1 MRRYDLCTQ
10 ESVALNLFTR
20 VPTVGSLTLMAS
32 AAPTELPTPIKLP
45 HNRKS
50 ATFNLMAAAA
60 ESETSLADRVL
71 EFETAITVQQ
81 LATILQC
88 SRGQIYKLIDE
99 KRLPAL
105 KVGTL
110 VRLDPTQVADW
121 IRSKMTIAVVN

>member
-1 MRRYDLCTQ
+1 
-10 ESVALNLFTR
+10 
-20 VPTVGSLTLMAS
+20 
-32 AAPTELPTPIKLP
+32 
-45 HNRKS
+45 
-50 ATFNLMAAAA
+50 MAAAA

-110 VRLDPTQVADW
+110 VRLDPAQVADW
-121 IRSKMTIAVVN
+121 IRSKMTIGVVN

>member
-1 MRRYDLCTQ
+1 MRI
-10 ESVALNLFTR
+10 SALNSR
-20 VPTVGSLTLMAS
+20 VEYDSLPSRT
-32 AAPTELPTPIKLP
+32 
-45 HNRKS
+45 
-50 ATFNLMAAAA
+50 TFDLMAAAA

-110 VRLDPTQVADW
+110 VRLDPAQVADW

>member
-1 MRRYDLCTQ
+1 MRIPTLNSRVEYD
-10 ESVALNLFTR
+10 
-20 VPTVGSLTLMAS
+20 SLPSRT
-32 AAPTELPTPIKLP
+32 
-45 HNRKS
+45 
-50 ATFNLMAAAA
+50 TFNIMAAAD
-60 ESETSLADRVL
+60 SETASLADRVL

-121 IRSKMTIAVVN
+121 IRSKMTIVVVN

>member
-1 MRRYDLCTQ
+1 MRISTLSSRVDYDSLPSRTTTFD
-10 ESVALNLFTR
+10 LM
-20 VPTVGSLTLMAS
+20 GS
-32 AAPTELPTPIKLP
+32 
-45 HNRKS
+45 
-50 ATFNLMAAAA
+50 AA

-110 VRLDPTQVADW
+110 VRLDPTHVADW

>member
-1 MRRYDLCTQ
+1 MGISSLNSRVEYD
-10 ESVALNLFTR
+10 
-20 VPTVGSLTLMAS
+20 SLSSRT
-32 AAPTELPTPIKLP
+32 
-45 HNRKS
+45 
-50 ATFNLMAAAA
+50 TFNIMAAA
-60 ESETSLADRVL
+60 VL

-110 VRLDPTQVADW
+110 VRLDPAQVADW
-121 IRSKMTIAVVN
+121 IRSKMTIGVVN

>member
-1 MRRYDLCTQ
+1 MGISSLNSRVQYD
-10 ESVALNLFTR
+10 
-20 VPTVGSLTLMAS
+20 SLPSRT
-32 AAPTELPTPIKLP
+32 
-45 HNRKS
+45 
-50 ATFNLMAAAA
+50 TFNIMAAAA
-60 ESETSLADRVL
+60 DSETTSLADRVL

-110 VRLDPTQVADW
+110 VRLDPAQVADW